1 VTGDDVTETVRHV
14 QAAGTLTGA
23 GSSVVIRV
31 SFPPERGAF
40 FGLAVNERIGIIF
53 LLFNFKGS
61 PKYTF

>member
-14 QAAGTLTGA
+14 QAAGILNGA

-31 SFPPERGAF
+31 GSPPERGAF
-40 FGLAVNERIGIIF
+40 FGLAVNERIGII
-53 LLFNFKGS
+53 LLFLNFKGS